1 VKGNGS
7 IRRLYAELEPADQAR
22 LVIEALARED
32 DSEADRIAA
41 TVPRTTWSAPVDSFD
56 AVLRDA
62 KAVQL
67 AATFTAATAGRA
79 FAIFDMVLY
88 IGRFQAGRLADVASF
103 EVYKVARQGETPGDQ
118 IEGMMEQAFDAAIE
132 ESESILA
139 KVEDRRTEALR
150 ELAAFWR
157 AFDTYCRER
166 IGLDPETVERAFL
179 PPGLRRP
186 EAIEGVEPNPDE
198 VAAAVATL
206 SGADLGPD

>member
-41 TVPRTTWSAPVDSFD
+41 TVPRSTWSAPVDSFD

-62 KAVQL
+62 KQVQFASIV
-67 AATFTAATAGRA
+67 AASTVGRA

-103 EVYKVARQGETPGDQ
+103 EVYKAATQGKTPQDQ
-118 IEGMMEQAFDAAIE
+118 IEQMLEQASEAAAE
-132 ESESILA
+132 SSESLLA
-139 KVEDRRTEALR
+139 KVEEWRTEALR

-166 IGLDPETVERAFL
+166 MGLDPETVERAFL

-186 EAIEGVEPNPDE
+186 EAIDGVEPNPDE
-198 VAAAVATL
+198 VAAAVAAL
-206 SGADLGPD
+206 SGGNSPAG